1 EATQKEYY
9 LREQLKAIQQELG
22 ELDGRSNE
30 IDAYREQIAAARMPK
45 AARERA
51 DQELRRLEKMPP
63 MAAESVVVR
72 NYLDW
77 LTALPWNKT
86 SRDRIDLAAAGR
98 ILDAEHYGLEK
109 VKERILEFLAV
120 RRLAKDLGGPILC
133 LAGPPGVGKT
143 SLARSIAKAMNRRFV
158 RMSLGGVRDEAEI
171 RGHRRTYVGAM
182 PGRILQAV
190 RRAGVRNPVILLDE
204 IDKIQSDFRGDP
216 ASALLEALDPEQN
229 HAFSDHYIE
238 IPFNLR
244 DVFFITTA

>member
-1 EATQKEYY
+1 HLQSKLTEKQALLETLDGTERLERVCALLNHEIELLDLERRIHNRVRQQMEATQKEYY

-77 LTALPWNKT
+77 LMALPWNKT

-109 VKERILEFLAV
+109 VKERILEF
-120 RRLAKDLGGPILC
+120 
-133 LAGPPGVGKT
+133 
-143 SLARSIAKAMNRRFV
+143 
-158 RMSLGGVRDEAEI
+158 
-171 RGHRRTYVGAM
+171 
-182 PGRILQAV
+182 
-190 RRAGVRNPVILLDE
+190 
-204 IDKIQSDFRGDP
+204 
-216 ASALLEALDPEQN
+216 
-229 HAFSDHYIE
+229 
-238 IPFNLR
+238 
-244 DVFFITTA
+244 